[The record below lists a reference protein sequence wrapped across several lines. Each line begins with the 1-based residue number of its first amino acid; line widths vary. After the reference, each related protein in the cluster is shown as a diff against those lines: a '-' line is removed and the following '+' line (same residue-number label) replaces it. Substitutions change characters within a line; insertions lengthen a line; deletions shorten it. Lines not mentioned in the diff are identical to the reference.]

1 MTRIA
6 TISRGTDVAK
16 YVMFSVASLLAL
28 LALSVTGSPVE
39 VRNSF
44 ITVPMTR
51 RLTFSNVTD
60 ILRHDE
66 ARVAA
71 FREYST
77 HGRRADVPLTNANW
91 GYTASVNIGFPP
103 KTYNLIVDSHSSI
116 TWVSPGTTYV
126 SGTGFNTK
134 KPVELQYPGGS
145 FEGTIFNDIL
155 SLSDELT
162 VTGMRI
168 GVAPTSHVNT
178 YTYDGMLGIGPQL
191 SSRGAIKKSPLDT
204 MASVTDYLFAKGTI
218 SMPVVSIF
226 FQPIYEG
233 IVNYGELIFGRDDP
247 TKYVGSIGYTDIT
260 TIPPHREL
268 MRHTAGVVD
277 CGTTFLYIA
286 SDAYERYQAVTGGT
300 VNLANELL
308 QISAVQYSA
317 LLRLKFYIGEE
328 ICSLSANAQI
338 WPRSLNHLVSG
349 VDGDIFLIVKGLST
363 PTGAGFDFIN
373 GYVFLE
379 RFYTVFDTDRSRVG
393 FAPTYHTYSISN

>member
-1 MTRIA
+1 
-6 TISRGTDVAK
+6 
-16 YVMFSVASLLAL
+16 MFSVASLLAL

-71 FREYST
+71 LGNIA
-77 HGRRADVPLTNANW
+77 HMADT
-91 GYTASVNIGFPP
+91 
-103 KTYNLIVDSHSSI
+103 NLIVDSHSSI
-116 TWVSPGTTYV
+116 TWVSPGTTY
-126 SGTGFNTK
+126 
-134 KPVELQYPGGS
+134 PVELQYP
-145 FEGTIFNDIL
+145 GTIFNDIL

-178 YTYDGMLGIGPQL
+178 YTYDGMLGIGPQF
-191 SSRGAIKKSPLDT
+191 
-204 MASVTDYLFAKGTI
+204 VTDYLFAKGTI

-260 TIPPHREL
+260 TIPPSSRYWGINQRITYGDTEL

-393 FAPTYHTYSISN
+393 FASTYHTYSISN